1 MPHTAREYLVHRF
14 RGDAQVLT
22 DRVAALQR
30 GTKIPGPDA
39 ATSRRMAEACEAV
52 ASMVE
57 SIAPQERAAD
67 ELDAIVALIPL
78 LEQRARDAGMLP
90 PIRAVYAGAAT
101 RIREVQTAEAAAASS
116 ASLPGAQALDDVAAD
131 TMDEALDIDV
141 DDDIDD
147 DIDDDDIDDDDL
159 DASPDDHDHGA
170 ARP

>member
-57 SIAPQERAAD
+57 SIAPHEHAAD

-90 PIRAVYAGAAT
+90 PIRAVYTGAAT
-101 RIREVQTAEAAAASS
+101 RIREVQTAEAAAASGS
-116 ASLPGAQALDDVAAD
+116 SLPGAQANDDLTAD
-131 TMDEALDIDV
+131 MMDDALDIDM
-141 DDDIDD
+141 DDDLDD
-147 DIDDDDIDDDDL
+147 DEDIDDDDL
-159 DASPDDHDHGA
+159 DASPADHDHGTA
-170 ARP
+170 QP

>member
-57 SIAPQERAAD
+57 SIAPHEHAAD

-90 PIRAVYAGAAT
+90 PVRAVYTGAAT
-101 RIREVQTAEAAAASS
+101 RIREVQTAEASAASGS
-116 ASLPGAQALDDVAAD
+116 SLPATQAPDEETDMIDD
-131 TMDEALDIDV
+131 ALDIDV
-141 DDDIDD
+141 DD

-159 DASPDDHDHGA
+159 DASPDDEDDGA